1 MPTVTTARSFN
12 AVDEAQQQTL
22 AIMID
27 SMVRAGH
34 TEDEITLA
42 VEETIEL
49 DAGAPA
55 PATRPTLRARLRSLL
70 AR

>member
-1 MPTVTTARSFN
+1 MPTVTTARRHN

-27 SMVRAGH
+27 TMVRAGH
-34 TEDEITLA
+34 SEREITLA
-42 VEETIEL
+42 VEESTESTT
-49 DAGAPA
+49 PA
-55 PATRPTLRARLRSLL
+55 PPRTLRASLRALL

>member
-1 MPTVTTARSFN
+1 MPTVTTARRIN

-34 TEDEITLA
+34 SEREITLA
-42 VEETIEL
+42 VEQSTESE
-49 DAGAPA
+49 AGAPGTGTQ
-55 PATRPTLRARLRSLL
+55 PTPWTRLRALL
-70 AR
+70 SR